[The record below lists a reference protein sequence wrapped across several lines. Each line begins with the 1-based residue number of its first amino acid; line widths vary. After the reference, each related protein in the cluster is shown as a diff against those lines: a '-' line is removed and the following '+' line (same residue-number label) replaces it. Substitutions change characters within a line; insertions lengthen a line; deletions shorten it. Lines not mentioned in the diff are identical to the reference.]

1 MTTKTI
7 TPREAQKL
15 ARNLVRS
22 HNADCENP
30 IRTRTTGGAMQI
42 ALVGRG
48 EQWFTCSTLLD
59 LWAFA
64 DGVSDVE
71 SWGSAPAKLAEVTAG
86 AGYDTQSERDA
97 YAFAV
102 AQSNACGAG
111 HEADLCASAS

>member
-7 TPREAQKL
+7 TPREASKL
-15 ARNLVRS
+15 ARNLIRA

-30 IRTRTTGGAMQI
+30 IRTRTTGGKMEI

-48 EQWFTCSTLLD
+48 ETWFTCETLLD

-64 DGVSDVE
+64 DGVADVE
-71 SWGSAPAKLAEVTAG
+71 GWGSEPAKLAEVKAG
-86 AGYDTQSERDA
+86 AGYDTQSQRDA

-102 AQSNACGAG
+102 SAAVGRGAG
-111 HEADLCASAS
+111 READLLCCS